1 MPNGVRLQDVADLA
15 GVSIGTASQ
24 ALNNR
29 PNVATD
35 TRARVIDAARTLG
48 YPIKPRS
55 AVERSEIEVI
65 GMLMKHDFGYPPNI
79 NAFYSHVQ
87 AGVENEC
94 RRQNISLMYANIE
107 VDSANHPIAWPP
119 MLSEERIDGLL
130 LVGTF
135 IEDTVGILR
144 SRLDLPI
151 VLVDAY
157 APNLPYDSV
166 LIDNHIGTVSAVQH
180 LHSLGHTKIG
190 LLGTNPGSPPSLRE
204 RRAAFCEALQQRAL
218 SETYIEDSDLTQDS
232 GYDGLKRLLE
242 RAPEVTAV
250 FAAAD
255 LVALGALT
263 AARDLKI
270 RVPED
275 LSIIGF
281 DDIDLASVVTPTL
294 TTVHVHKSWIGSL
307 GVRQLIYRALDPT
320 QPKITI
326 SVSTRLVERDSVCA
340 PPARSE

>member
-55 AVERSEIEVI
+55 AVARSEIEVI

-87 AGVENEC
+87 AGIENEC

-166 LIDNHIGTVSAVQH
+166 LIDNHMGTVSVVEH
-180 LHSLGHTKIG
+180 LHRLGHTKIG

-204 RRAAFCEALQQRAL
+204 RRAAFREALLERAL
-218 SETYIEDSDLTQDS
+218 PETYIEDSELTQDS

-255 LVALGALT
+255 LVALGALS

-275 LSIIGF
+275 VSIIGF

-307 GVRQLIYRALDPT
+307 GVRQLIYRTLDPT
-320 QPKITI
+320 QPKVTI

-340 PPARSE
+340 SPECSA